1 VGCCL
6 ALAYLVAVVR
16 KAWFAVMP
24 GEAATAAVF
33 APPARRPAPGS
44 PALALDLPAVRATS
58 TTRSAGRALVG
69 AGLAWFALGV
79 VGMHVFGWFAWAEG
93 SLLTD
98 TAFHSS
104 GLWAAA
110 TGAALMAVKA

>member
-1 VGCCL
+1 MGCCL
-6 ALAYLVAVVR
+6 ALAYLVAVAR
-16 KAWFAVMP
+16 RAWFAVVP
-24 GEAATAAVF
+24 DAPATAVAF

-44 PALALDLPAVRATS
+44 GALAVALPTERPAA
-58 TTRSAGRALVG
+58 TTRPAATALVV
-69 AGLAWFALGV
+69 AGLAWFVVGV
-79 VGMHVFGWFAWAEG
+79 VGMHVLGWFAWAEG

-110 TGAALMAVKA
+110 VGAALLAVKA